1 MLDVTRLRVLVAVA
15 RYGSVTAAARALN
28 YAQPSVSHHLAR
40 LEAETGIK
48 LIQRAG
54 RGIRLT
60 DAGRLLAERA
70 AEVIGRLDAAENE
83 LAAYTGLRAG
93 RLRLAAFPSA
103 LGTIVPAAAAMLR
116 GRQPSVDLR
125 LTEAEPPE
133 ALRMLRAGYVDVALV
148 FRYVPDSP
156 SPDAPTGAPG
166 PTGTQGP
173 AGVPRQADAPGV
185 PRPGS
190 APGAVGVPGAAT
202 AAGTASA
209 PGAATA
215 AGTASA
221 PGAASAA
228 GTASAPGAASAA
240 GIADAPGTADAV
252 SWGGWGADFDED
264 GGIDLTEGLR
274 ERLILDE
281 PVHLVTSGHGSGQVP
296 ADLSRY
302 ARHRWIAG
310 CDRCRANLLRQC
322 AQAGFVPKIAFTTDD
337 YVAVQALV
345 AADLGVSTL
354 PALCL
359 RAARHPGVKTAPL
372 AGARRHV
379 FAVRYGDPPDPPA
392 VTLLMDVLRSAAE
405 SGAALPSPA

>member
-40 LEAETGIK
+40 LEAETGTK

-83 LAAYTGLRAG
+83 LAAYTGLRTG

-103 LGTIVPAAAAMLR
+103 LGTIVPAAAALLR
-116 GRQPSVDLR
+116 EHQPSVDLR

-148 FRYVPDSP
+148 FRY
-156 SPDAPTGAPG
+156 SPDAPGAGDLETGEG
-166 PTGTQGP
+166 L
-173 AGVPRQADAPGV
+173 AD
-185 PRPGS
+185 
-190 APGAVGVPGAAT
+190 
-202 AAGTASA
+202 
-209 PGAATA
+209 
-215 AGTASA
+215 
-221 PGAASAA
+221 
-228 GTASAPGAASAA
+228 
-240 GIADAPGTADAV
+240 
-252 SWGGWGADFDED
+252 DEA
-264 GGIDLTEGLR
+264 GGIDITEGLR
-274 ERLILDE
+274 ERLVLDE
-281 PVHLVTSGHGSGQVP
+281 AVHLVTSAQATGEPS
-296 ADLSRY
+296 AELASY

-322 AQAGFVPKIAFTTDD
+322 ARAGFTPKIAFTTDD
-337 YVAVQALV
+337 YIAVQALV

-359 RAARHPGVKTAPL
+359 QAARHPGIRTVPL
-372 AGARRHV
+372 PGAHRYV

-392 VTLLMDVLRSAAE
+392 VNLLMEVLRTAA
-405 SGAALPSPA
+405 GPPPRAADSCAEDTARLQSPA

>member
-40 LEAETGIK
+40 LEAETGTK

-116 GRQPSVDLR
+116 EHQPGVDLR

-148 FRYVPDSP
+148 FRYSAEPDGL
-156 SPDAPTGAPG
+156 AVTGREG
-166 PTGTQGP
+166 E
-173 AGVPRQADAPGV
+173 
-185 PRPGS
+185 
-190 APGAVGVPGAAT
+190 
-202 AAGTASA
+202 
-209 PGAATA
+209 
-215 AGTASA
+215 
-221 PGAASAA
+221 
-228 GTASAPGAASAA
+228 
-240 GIADAPGTADAV
+240 TAD
-252 SWGGWGADFDED
+252 DES
-264 GGIDLTEGLR
+264 GIDLAEGLR
-274 ERLILDE
+274 EKLVLDE
-281 PVHLVTSGHGSGQVP
+281 PVHLVTSAQAGQEP
-296 ADLSRY
+296 AAELTGY

-322 AQAGFVPKIAFTTDD
+322 ALAGFTPKIAFTTDD

-359 RAARHPGVKTAPL
+359 RAARHPGIRTVPL
-372 AGARRHV
+372 PGARRYV
-379 FAVRYGDPPDPPA
+379 FAVRYGNPPDPPA
-392 VTLLMDVLRSAAE
+392 VNLLIEVLRAAAVPPPQAVDGWADSYE
-405 SGAALPSPA
+405 GGAAQLQSPA

>member
-1 MLDVTRLRVLVAVA
+1 MDLAGLTSTIYSRCMLDVTRLRVLVAVA

-40 LEAETGIK
+40 LEAETGTK

-60 DAGRLLAERA
+60 DAGRLLAERG

-103 LGTIVPAAAAMLR
+103 LGTIVPAAAALLR
-116 GRQPSVDLR
+116 EQQPGVDLR

-148 FRYVPDSP
+148 FRYSAETPESAGAVP
-156 SPDAPTGAPG
+156 AGPG
-166 PTGTQGP
+166 PASLGP
-173 AGVPRQADAPGV
+173 GE
-185 PRPGS
+185 
-190 APGAVGVPGAAT
+190 
-202 AAGTASA
+202 
-209 PGAATA
+209 
-215 AGTASA
+215 
-221 PGAASAA
+221 
-228 GTASAPGAASAA
+228 
-240 GIADAPGTADAV
+240 
-252 SWGGWGADFDED
+252 DED
-264 GGIDLTEGLR
+264 NGIDLTEGLR
-274 ERLILDE
+274 ERLLLTE
-281 PVHLVTSGHGSGQVP
+281 PVHLVISAHGSAHGGAEPP
-296 ADLSRY
+296 AELAGY

-322 AQAGFVPKIAFTTDD
+322 ALAGFTPKIAFTTDD
-337 YVAVQALV
+337 YIAVQALV

-359 RAARHPGVKTAPL
+359 RAARHPGIRTVPL
-372 AGARRHV
+372 PGAHRYV
-379 FAVRYGDPPDPPA
+379 LGVRYGDPPDPPA
-392 VTLLMDVLRSAAE
+392 VNLLMEALRTVAVPAPRC
-405 SGAALPSPA
+405 SGSWADSRAGDPAQVKPPA

>member
-1 MLDVTRLRVLVAVA
+1 MGGPIGRIYSRCMLDVTRLRVLVAVA
-15 RYGSVTAAARALN
+15 RCGSVTAAARALN

-40 LEAETGIK
+40 LEAETGTK

-60 DAGRLLAERA
+60 DAGRLLAERG

-116 GRQPSVDLR
+116 GHQHSVDLR

-148 FRYVPDSP
+148 FRY
-156 SPDAPTGAPG
+156 SPDAPGAG
-166 PTGTQGP
+166 E
-173 AGVPRQADAPGV
+173 
-185 PRPGS
+185 
-190 APGAVGVPGAAT
+190 PGAK
-202 AAGTASA
+202 GT
-209 PGAATA
+209 
-215 AGTASA
+215 
-221 PGAASAA
+221 
-228 GTASAPGAASAA
+228 
-240 GIADAPGTADAV
+240 
-252 SWGGWGADFDED
+252 EEEE
-264 GGIDLTEGLR
+264 GGIDITEGLR
-274 ERLILDE
+274 ERLVLE
-281 PVHLVTSGHGSGQVP
+281 EEVHLVTSVHDTEPPS
-296 ADLSRY
+296 AELSRY

-322 AQAGFVPKIAFTTDD
+322 ALAGFTPKIAFTTDD

-354 PALCL
+354 PA
-359 RAARHPGVKTAPL
+359 
-372 AGARRHV
+372 
-379 FAVRYGDPPDPPA
+379 
-392 VTLLMDVLRSAAE
+392 
-405 SGAALPSPA
+405 

>member
-1 MLDVTRLRVLVAVA
+1 VLVAVA
-15 RYGSVTAAARALN
+15 RYGSVTAAAKALN

-103 LGTIVPAAAAMLR
+103 LGTIVPAAAALLR
-116 GRQPSVDLR
+116 EHQPSADLR

-148 FRYVPDSP
+148 FRYSAEAPEAQEATGSP
-156 SPDAPTGAPG
+156 EAAGSPQATGSP
-166 PTGTQGP
+166 Q
-173 AGVPRQADAPGV
+173 
-185 PRPGS
+185 
-190 APGAVGVPGAAT
+190 AVGSPE
-202 AAGTASA
+202 AAGSPQVAG
-209 PGAATA
+209 PPEAT
-215 AGTASA
+215 
-221 PGAASAA
+221 
-228 GTASAPGAASAA
+228 
-240 GIADAPGTADAV
+240 
-252 SWGGWGADFDED
+252 GGHGRGGPGADFY
-264 GGIDLTEGLR
+264 GGVNPADDDAIDLTEGVR
-274 ERLILDE
+274 ERLLLEE
-281 PVHLVTSGHGSGQVP
+281 PVYLVTSVHDTEASCT
-296 ADLSRY
+296 DLSRY
-302 ARHRWIAG
+302 AHHRWIAG
-310 CDRCRANLLRQC
+310 CDRCRAHLLRQC
-322 AQAGFVPKIAFTTDD
+322 ALAGFTPKIAFTTDD

-359 RAARHPGVKTAPL
+359 RAARHPGVRTVPL
-372 AGARRHV
+372 PGTRRYV

-392 VTLLMDVLRSAAE
+392 VQLLMDVLRTAAVPPQRSSAALTE
-405 SGAALPSPA
+405 EAVRLQLPGAPG

>member
-15 RYGSVTAAARALN
+15 RCGSVTAAAKALN

-103 LGTIVPAAAAMLR
+103 LGTIVPAAAALLR
-116 GRQPSVDLR
+116 EHEPSVDLR

-148 FRYVPDSP
+148 FRYSAQ
-156 SPDAPTGAPG
+156 APEVTEDQEGAED
-166 PTGTQGP
+166 Q
-173 AGVPRQADAPGV
+173 V
-185 PRPGS
+185 
-190 APGAVGVPGAAT
+190 
-202 AAGTASA
+202 AAGAS
-209 PGAATA
+209 GKLE
-215 AGTASA
+215 GH
-221 PGAASAA
+221 GKL
-228 GTASAPGAASAA
+228 
-240 GIADAPGTADAV
+240 
-252 SWGGWGADFDED
+252 GGRGGLGGGEPGADFY
-264 GGIDLTEGLR
+264 GGVNPADDDAAIDITEGVR
-274 ERLILDE
+274 ERLLLEE
-281 PVHLVTSGHGSGQVP
+281 PVYLVTSVHDTEASG

-310 CDRCRANLLRQC
+310 CDRCRAHLLRQC
-322 AQAGFVPKIAFTTDD
+322 ALAGFTPKIAFTTDD

-359 RAARHPGVKTAPL
+359 RAARHPGVKTVPL
-372 AGARRHV
+372 PGTRRYV

-392 VTLLMDVLRSAAE
+392 VQLLMDVLRTAAVPPQRISGNLTE
-405 SGAALPSPA
+405 EAVRLQLPGAAG

>member
-1 MLDVTRLRVLVAVA
+1 MGGPIGRIYSRCMLDVTRLRVLVAVA

-40 LEAETGIK
+40 LEAETGTK

-116 GRQPSVDLR
+116 EYKPGVDLR

-148 FRYVPDSP
+148 FRY
-156 SPDAPTGAPG
+156 SPDTRGADA
-166 PTGTQGP
+166 Q
-173 AGVPRQADAPGV
+173 DAPGQEAS
-185 PRPGS
+185 GQD
-190 APGAVGVPGAAT
+190 APV
-202 AAGTASA
+202 AAGNPAA
-209 PGAATA
+209 EPGM
-215 AGTASA
+215 SL
-221 PGAASAA
+221 P
-228 GTASAPGAASAA
+228 
-240 GIADAPGTADAV
+240 
-252 SWGGWGADFDED
+252 DED
-264 GGIDLTEGLR
+264 GGIDRTEGLR
-274 ERLILDE
+274 ERLLLDE
-281 PVHLVTSGHGSGQVP
+281 QVHLVTSAQAIEEPS
-296 ADLSRY
+296 ADLAGY
-302 ARHRWIAG
+302 ARYRWIAG

-322 AQAGFVPKIAFTTDD
+322 ALAGFTPKIAFTTDD

-345 AADLGVSTL
+345 AADLGVSIL
-354 PALCL
+354 PGLAL
-359 RAARHPGVKTAPL
+359 RAARHPGIRTVPL
-372 AGARRHV
+372 LGARRYV
-379 FAVRYGDPPDPPA
+379 FAVRYGNPPDPPA
-392 VTLLMDVLRSAAE
+392 VNLLLEVLRTVAE
-405 SGAALPSPA
+405 PSPRAADSTAQLQSPA

>member
-15 RYGSVTAAARALN
+15 GYGSVTAAARALN
-28 YAQPSVSHHLAR
+28 YARPSVSHHLAR
-40 LEAETGIK
+40 LEAETGTK

-116 GRQPSVDLR
+116 EHQPSVDLR

-148 FRYVPDSP
+148 FRY
-156 SPDAPTGAPG
+156 SPDAP
-166 PTGTQGP
+166 
-173 AGVPRQADAPGV
+173 
-185 PRPGS
+185 
-190 APGAVGVPGAAT
+190 
-202 AAGTASA
+202 
-209 PGAATA
+209 
-215 AGTASA
+215 
-221 PGAASAA
+221 
-228 GTASAPGAASAA
+228 
-240 GIADAPGTADAV
+240 
-252 SWGGWGADFDED
+252 GADDPDPGEGPPEDEA
-264 GGIDLTEGLR
+264 GGIDITEGLR
-274 ERLILDE
+274 ERLLLE
-281 PVHLVTSGHGSGQVP
+281 EAVHLVTSAQATGEPSAGLAS
-296 ADLSRY
+296 Y

-322 AQAGFVPKIAFTTDD
+322 ALAGFTPKIAFTTDD
-337 YVAVQALV
+337 YIAVQALV

-354 PALCL
+354 PTLCL
-359 RAARHPGVKTAPL
+359 RAARHPGIRTVPVT
-372 AGARRHV
+372 GAHRYV

-392 VTLLMDVLRSAAE
+392 VNLIMEGLRAAAGSCAE
-405 SGAALPSPA
+405 DTAQLQSPA

>member
-40 LEAETGIK
+40 LEAETGTK

-116 GRQPSVDLR
+116 GHQHSVDLR

-148 FRYVPDSP
+148 FRYWM
-156 SPDAPTGAPG
+156 DAPDTGAVAWDSG
-166 PTGTQGP
+166 SGEVTGTGGGEE
-173 AGVPRQADAPGV
+173 AV
-185 PRPGS
+185 
-190 APGAVGVPGAAT
+190 GAVRGG
-202 AAGTASA
+202 GSL
-209 PGAATA
+209 
-215 AGTASA
+215 
-221 PGAASAA
+221 
-228 GTASAPGAASAA
+228 
-240 GIADAPGTADAV
+240 ADDA
-252 SWGGWGADFDED
+252 D
-264 GGIDLTEGLR
+264 GGIDITEGLR
-274 ERLILDE
+274 ERLLLDE
-281 PVHLVTSGHGSGQVP
+281 PVHLVTSANDTEPP
-296 ADLSRY
+296 AAELSRY

-322 AQAGFVPKIAFTTDD
+322 ALAGFTPKIAFTTDD

-345 AADLGVSTL
+345 AADRGVSTL

-359 RAARHPGVKTAPL
+359 RAARHPGIKTTPL
-372 AGARRHV
+372 PGARRYI

-392 VTLLMDVLRSAAE
+392 VNLLMEALRTAAVPPQRTAGSCE
-405 SGAALPSPA
+405 QDAAQL